1 MAIKRKEKRR
11 LLQTAALLM
20 RANERVFMGF
30 GQNTEEVM
38 IDALS
43 QSQETA
49 LLLGTELEN
58 TGKAD
63 LVPLLE
69 TYCEDL
75 YVMSQNLHSKKQM
88 AKLYKK
94 IKKELKLLYD
104 HIENEIETDRLC
116 FVFLPYKMSMW
127 DSMETVW
134 KAADKDP
141 DCDAYVVPIPY
152 FDKDQEGNL
161 AVEHY
166 EGDQYP
172 PDVPVTDYRTFR
184 LEDKKPDAVFI
195 HNPYDQNN
203 RLTSVHPDFYS
214 SRLKKYADQLIYL
227 PYYTTASTGN
237 ARREVLALSLSREL
251 LMQTALLQQQ
261 SRKENCLSIFC
272 VPDLKEFQQ
281 SNGKRKCRTLDHQRL
296 NVPEVRKDRTVLF
309 QRNGGN
315 VFTGLT
321 EPGKRPYFTACL

>member
-104 HIENEIETDRLC
+104 HIKNEIETDRLC
-116 FVFLPYKMSMW
+116 FVFLQHRQFIWKK
-127 DSMETVW
+127 DKTETV
-134 KAADKDP
+134 
-141 DCDAYVVPIPY
+141 C
-152 FDKDQEGNL
+152 FDL
-161 AVEHY
+161 
-166 EGDQYP
+166 
-172 PDVPVTDYRTFR
+172 
-184 LEDKKPDAVFI
+184 
-195 HNPYDQNN
+195 
-203 RLTSVHPDFYS
+203 
-214 SRLKKYADQLIYL
+214 
-227 PYYTTASTGN
+227 
-237 ARREVLALSLSREL
+237 VLY
-251 LMQTALLQQQ
+251 M
-261 SRKENCLSIFC
+261 II
-272 VPDLKEFQQ
+272 
-281 SNGKRKCRTLDHQRL
+281 
-296 NVPEVRKDRTVLF
+296 
-309 QRNGGN
+309 
-315 VFTGLT
+315 
-321 EPGKRPYFTACL
+321 

>member
-30 GQNTEEVM
+30 GQNTEEMM

-58 TGKAD
+58 VGKAD

-69 TYCEDL
+69 VYCEDL
-75 YVMSQNLHSKKQM
+75 YEMSQNLHSKKQM

-116 FVFLPYKMSMW
+116 FVFLPYKVSMW

-152 FDKDQEGNL
+152 FDKDQDGNL
-161 AVEHY
+161 TVEHY

-172 PDVPVTDYRTFR
+172 SDVPITDYRTFR

-227 PYYTTASTGN
+227 PYYTTASTDNVESAKSN
-237 ARREVLALSLSREL
+237 AGSVGFV
-251 LMQTALLQQQ
+251 MQ
-261 SRKENCLSIFC
+261 
-272 VPDLKEFQQ
+272 
-281 SNGKRKCRTLDHQRL
+281 
-296 NVPEVRKDRTVLF
+296 
-309 QRNGGN
+309 
-315 VFTGLT
+315 
-321 EPGKRPYFTACL
+321 PGAGDAD